1 MIKDD
6 MLIGEVFVS
15 IFSQSR
21 VLEAYAD
28 YINNFDEVECPISL
42 SVFLPVYFSL
52 SLCLSLPSSLSL
64 SVSPSLS
71 LSL

>member
-28 YINNFDEVECPISL
+28 YINNFDEVEYSISL
-42 SVFLPVYFSL
+42 SV
-52 SLCLSLPSSLSL
+52 SLPSSLS
-64 SVSPSLS
+64 S
-71 LSL
+71 